1 MSAER
6 YECRDPH
13 GRFRYGPWRGGRDP
27 LAPPYDLRAALDKIG
42 EDVLSA
48 GTVRDALRELMQR
61 GLDGRGGLDK
71 LAQRLRKL
79 RAAARKRGDLG
90 GTLDQIR
97 AALDQALAA
106 EREQLAGMD
115 GDEHRLAEMELETIP
130 DDVAGAVRAL
140 SDYQWR
146 SDEARQ
152 TYQAITQMLQREVLD
167 AQFAGMKQA
176 LEGQDPEAMQQ
187 VKDMLADLNA
197 LLAKHARNEDTT
209 DAFAEF
215 MDKHGEFFPEQPET
229 VEELIDALA
238 RRQAAAQRMMNSLS
252 PEQREQLA
260 QLMQQALSDADLAS
274 EMAQLSDNLRAL
286 RPGLDRSS
294 PTGMGQGGQP
304 LGYGEAVEAVAEL
317 ADLEALEPAAVPEQ
331 PGVDPRRRRRR
342 PAGEAARP
350 RRRGRPAG
358 AARPG
363 ARARAAGLS
372 DPHRRRAQADPRAL
386 RRLGQT
392 ALKRVFAQLE
402 ASGHGDH
409 DDRRTGSADERT
421 GLTRPWVFGDEL
433 PWTRPGRSPT
443 PCAGPGCPTGGRGGA
458 VQLGR
463 RGLRGDRDRAADDGR
478 RGALRRP
485 VVLDGA
491 GRPVGSD
498 EADRPGAEPPDRDPV
513 PAGLAAGDRV
523 QPVRPAADPAAA
535 GRGRA
540 GLDPGHQPA
549 ARADPGRPAPA
560 AAPRRRAGGAGGH
573 RRGADRAP
581 RRGRGG
587 AVPVADHAR
596 PPCGRPWPRSTSC
609 PATARRSTRSC
620 WGRIPVWRGSSTPSP
635 GGAVVGCSPPTSAGW
650 GSTWWRTTCAA
661 RKGRR

>member
-6 YECRDPH
+6 YEGGDPH

-97 AALDQALAA
+97 SALDQALAA

-167 AQFAGMKQA
+167 AQFAGMKHA
-176 LEGQDPEAMQQ
+176 LESQDPEAMQQ
-187 VKDMLADLNA
+187 VKDMLADLNN

-215 MDKHGEFFPEQPET
+215 MERHGEFFPEQPET

-238 RRQAAAQRMMNSLS
+238 RRQAAAQRMMSSLS

-317 ADLEALEPAAVPEQ
+317 ADLEALSQQLSQDSPGSTLDDVDVDLLEKRLGRDAVADLQ
-331 PGVDPRRRRRR
+331 
-342 PAGEAARP
+342 
-350 RRRGRPAG
+350 
-358 AARPG
+358 
-363 ARARAAGLS
+363 GLR
-372 DPHRRRAQADPRAL
+372 DLERELERQGYLTRTDEGLKLTPRAL

-402 ASGHGDH
+402 ASGRGDH

-433 PWTRPGRSPT
+433 PLDAPRTVANALRR
-443 PCAGPGCPTGGRGGA
+443 AGLPSGGA
-458 VQLGR
+458 VQLAVEDFEVIETER
-463 RGLRGDRDRAADDGR
+463 RTTAAVALCVDLSYSMVQDGR
-478 RGALRRP
+478 WGPMKQTALALNHLIETRFRQDSLQVIGFNRYARRLTPLQLAEVEPDWIQGTNLQHALILAARHLRRHPDAEP
-485 VVLDGA
+485 VVLVVTDGEPTA
-491 GRPVGSD
+491 HLAEDGEARFQWPTTSATLRATVAQVD
-498 EADRPGAEPPDRDPV
+498 ELSRYGATINTFMLGEDP
-513 PAGLAAGDRV
+513 GLARFVDAIARRCGGRV
-523 QPVRPAADPAAA
+523 FTPDI
-535 GRGRA
+535 GRLGEY
-540 GLDPGHQPA
+540 
-549 ARADPGRPAPA
+549 
-560 AAPRRRAGGAGGH
+560 
-573 RRGADRAP
+573 
-581 RRGRGG
+581 
-587 AVPVADHAR
+587 VVADYL
-596 PPCGRPWPRSTSC
+596 
-609 PATARRSTRSC
+609 
-620 WGRIPVWRGSSTPSP
+620 
-635 GGAVVGCSPPTSAGW
+635 
-650 GSTWWRTTCAA
+650 AA

>member
-6 YECRDPH
+6 YEGGDPH

-176 LEGQDPEAMQQ
+176 LESQDPEAMQQ
-187 VKDMLADLNA
+187 VKDMLADLNN

-215 MDKHGEFFPEQPET
+215 MERHGEFFPEQPET

-238 RRQAAAQRMMNSLS
+238 RRQAAAQRMMSSLS

-317 ADLEALEPAAVPEQ
+317 ADLEALSQQLSQDGPGSTLDDVDVDLLEKRLGRDAVADLQ
-331 PGVDPRRRRRR
+331 
-342 PAGEAARP
+342 
-350 RRRGRPAG
+350 
-358 AARPG
+358 
-363 ARARAAGLS
+363 GLR
-372 DPHRRRAQADPRAL
+372 DLERELERQGYLTRTDEGLKLTPRAL

-402 ASGHGDH
+402 ASGRGDH

-433 PWTRPGRSPT
+433 PLDAPRTVANALRR
-443 PCAGPGCPTGGRGGA
+443 AGLPSGGA
-458 VQLGR
+458 VQLAVEDFEVIETER
-463 RGLRGDRDRAADDGR
+463 RTTAAVALCVDLSYSMVQDGR
-478 RGALRRP
+478 WGPMKQTALALNHLIETRFRQDSLQVIGFNRYARRLTPLQLAEVEPDWIQGTNLQHALILAARHLRRHPDAEP
-485 VVLDGA
+485 VVLVVTDGEPTA
-491 GRPVGSD
+491 HLAEDGEARFQWPTTSATLRATVAQVD
-498 EADRPGAEPPDRDPV
+498 ELSRYGATINTFMLGEDP
-513 PAGLAAGDRV
+513 GLARFVDAIARRCGGRV
-523 QPVRPAADPAAA
+523 FTPDI
-535 GRGRA
+535 GRLGEY
-540 GLDPGHQPA
+540 
-549 ARADPGRPAPA
+549 
-560 AAPRRRAGGAGGH
+560 
-573 RRGADRAP
+573 
-581 RRGRGG
+581 
-587 AVPVADHAR
+587 VVADYL
-596 PPCGRPWPRSTSC
+596 
-609 PATARRSTRSC
+609 
-620 WGRIPVWRGSSTPSP
+620 
-635 GGAVVGCSPPTSAGW
+635 
-650 GSTWWRTTCAA
+650 AA